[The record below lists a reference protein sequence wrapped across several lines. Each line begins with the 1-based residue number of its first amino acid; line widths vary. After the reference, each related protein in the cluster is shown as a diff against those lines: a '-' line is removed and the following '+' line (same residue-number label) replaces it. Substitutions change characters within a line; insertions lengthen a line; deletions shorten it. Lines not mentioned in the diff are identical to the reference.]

1 MNVKNFEYVK
11 KIEEKKFKD
20 FDSFF
25 ESDEFNKIE
34 DLEIKRKVFYYFAL
48 KFSTKENKNITELYQ
63 DLKWILEKMQSK
75 DYLKKYDKEIYI
87 NIMNNYL
94 EKVEIFNARKN
105 FYCIEQHLYKIRD
118 LIKLF
123 NNHYQKKECPKE
135 IFESLQDLYEI
146 ILIKKKH
153 KVPHEHQKKIER
165 HLNEFK
171 RLLDYLSNKNGYNV
185 EIKDERKQ
193 INEEKNIKNNI
204 INQNKFDDKN
214 FNVNNFLI
222 NNKNMKDDNQNI
234 NENNNLNID
243 RNLQKED
250 IENIFDNFDL
260 SKPNNNKNTLNNID
274 INDIENNKNI
284 YNNND
289 NNKNLNKQNDLL
301 IFENAN
307 NYVPEGFGFVDDVI
321 NKEKRKEN
329 NKNEE
334 KGYTNELYNKVNVN
348 NNQKKVENPY
358 KNNNKEEEE
367 KKEEN
372 LSQRSINK
380 NKKKL
385 KKKKIKEEK
394 EAKYNEFMSL
404 AEGKSIDDF

>member
-153 KVPHEHQKKIER
+153 KVPYEHQKKIER

-234 NENNNLNID
+234 NENNYLNNI

-260 SKPNNNKNTLNNID
+260 SKPNNNKN
-274 INDIENNKNI
+274 IENNKNI
-284 YNNND
+284 FNNND
-289 NNKNLNKQNDLL
+289 NN
-301 IFENAN
+301 N

-329 NKNEE
+329 NKIEE

-372 LSQRSINK
+372 LSQRSMNK